1 MRFKDMKL
9 HFLLIIFLFISFST
23 YVYSSRAALNNQAR
37 NTTSDQDFSFEEDP
51 EGPAVKRLQPP
62 YLQLPIFL
70 HSRIPLVDKEQFSPK
85 VGLGFEQVPEELKKL
100 FFPRAPLTERASS
113 RRRGRAQGVHVVCQL
128 TKMIV
133 KVNKH
138 ILGVGGVQYELKL
151 GTCDISKT
159 TKNHHVFIYDMDQC
173 ASERKLIN
181 NRVTYSNILHYSPV
195 MDQGPIRR
203 SVPFSIPVEC
213 HFNRYHYS
221 YKIGYIPQVRHQHH
235 FKPLRAVDSVVL
247 TPRDE
252 QWRRLSPTQEYTIGH
267 PMYFQADGPHLA
279 EDERLFVDSCYVT
292 VSRSHLSMPRFTVIE
307 NNGCMTES
315 KSTRWS
321 RFIQSGQRNVVRFSL
336 DAFLFHGMLGK
347 HLYMHCEISIGSLI
361 PTATAKSCTYNQN
374 TKQWEELHSSN
385 NVCFCCDSTCQSYD
399 LSVSSKV
406 FTSDPWIMESD
417 LGFVEEEETTLFTPD
432 EVGTGYVQVLTSAE
446 TDSQHFVPVST
457 VVEKK
462 DKFVEPRR
470 IFEEVFGLD

>member
-1 MRFKDMKL
+1 MSLDSDSRLLTTGALIANHSNERCIKVANTGWVNSLMRFKDMKL

-173 ASERKLIN
+173 ASERKVCWQLFF
-181 NRVTYSNILHYSPV
+181 L
-195 MDQGPIRR
+195 
-203 SVPFSIPVEC
+203 
-213 HFNRYHYS
+213 FNLEGDAW
-221 YKIGYIPQVRHQHH
+221 I
-235 FKPLRAVDSVVL
+235 
-247 TPRDE
+247 
-252 QWRRLSPTQEYTIGH
+252 
-267 PMYFQADGPHLA
+267 
-279 EDERLFVDSCYVT
+279 
-292 VSRSHLSMPRFTVIE
+292 
-307 NNGCMTES
+307 
-315 KSTRWS
+315 KSTYRCS
-321 RFIQSGQRNVVRFSL
+321 
-336 DAFLFHGMLGK
+336 
-347 HLYMHCEISIGSLI
+347 
-361 PTATAKSCTYNQN
+361 TN
-374 TKQWEELHSSN
+374 TIVKQWS
-385 NVCFCCDSTCQSYD
+385 
-399 LSVSSKV
+399 
-406 FTSDPWIMESD
+406 
-417 LGFVEEEETTLFTPD
+417 
-432 EVGTGYVQVLTSAE
+432 
-446 TDSQHFVPVST
+446 
-457 VVEKK
+457 
-462 DKFVEPRR
+462 
-470 IFEEVFGLD
+470 